1 MYLQNYKDLFGKLLD
16 RYKYF
21 GILFPI
27 LVSMLSIINVAL
39 ISGKIRSAQFDY
51 YFKPFFYITI
61 FNIPF
66 TILILWLLMTSL
78 LNFIDNILM
87 QLDEEKNFSR
97 LFLGIGYGFIFF
109 FLSQFYTFYL
119 FKFKIGDILEI
130 NGLTGLVSQYG
141 FNKINTIAFFLFSL
155 WCVFINK
162 IIYRTKIY
170 IDVLILVLI
179 NSLYFFLS
187 LLRSLWQNT
196 LS

>member
-1 MYLQNYKDLFGKLLD
+1 
-16 RYKYF
+16 
-21 GILFPI
+21 
-27 LVSMLSIINVAL
+27 MLSIINVAL

-141 FNKINTIAFFLFSL
+141 FNKINTIPS
-155 WCVFINK
+155 
-162 IIYRTKIY
+162 
-170 IDVLILVLI
+170 
-179 NSLYFFLS
+179 S
-187 LLRSLWQNT
+187 
-196 LS
+196 

>member
-1 MYLQNYKDLFGKLLD
+1 MYLQDYRDLFGKFLD

-27 LVSMLSIINVAL
+27 LVSVLSIINVAL
-39 ISGKIRSAQFDY
+39 ISGKIRSAQFDF
-51 YFKPFFYITI
+51 YFKPFFYLTI
-61 FNIPF
+61 FNIPI
-66 TILILWLLMTSL
+66 TILILWLIIASL
-78 LNFIDNILM
+78 LNFIDNVLIKVV
-87 QLDEEKNFSR
+87 EEKNFSR

-109 FLSQFYTFYL
+109 FLSQLYTFYL
-119 FKFKIGDILEI
+119 FKFKVGDILEI